1 MTAGQTGTTLK
12 QRKKKN
18 NMNFDKALN
27 AIILIV
33 GLVTVVYP
41 TAVFLSMAPQAHNG
55 ALVLAKAG

>member
-1 MTAGQTGTTLK
+1 
-12 QRKKKN
+12 
-18 NMNFDKALN
+18 MNFDKALN